1 MTGSNIIEETYNQP
15 KIGDYSYG
23 AMIKSPK
30 EINVDDFCG
39 NNFNLISNNGLHVLA
54 DDITALFDYVEILVS
69 GRSNAS
75 RTDNP
80 LGDRYFLK
88 TAAKCTDPCGQ
99 LQTRYIYVNNVANGN
114 IPFLSAVA
122 GGTDFT
128 QLEGLVPG
136 ILTDLNAFNPIS
148 IFGAMLNNS
157 SSPCQKVSLEETND
171 NGQNT
176 FQYSHYVLNSDIKQI
191 SACRFNDGINPVT
204 NNICRGEGFS
214 NLNPLSSNNNQNN
227 MGNNNQ
233 NNMGN
238 KNYNFEDINKN
249 LVKLQNDDFLIRI
262 YFILLTILY
271 LYIFLRVIL
280 KNSK

>member
-15 KIGDYSYG
+15 TIGGYNYG
-23 AMIKSPK
+23 KMIKTPQ
-30 EINVDDFCG
+30 EIKVQDFKG
-39 NNFNLISNNGLHVLA
+39 KNFNLISNNGLRVLA

-69 GRSNAS
+69 GPSNAS

-148 IFGAMLNNS
+148 IFKALLKNS

-171 NGQNT
+171 SGVST
-176 FQYSHYVLNSDIKQI
+176 YQYSHYVLNSDIEQI
-191 SACRFNDGINPVT
+191 SACRFKDKINPVT
-204 NNICRGEGFS
+204 NDQCRGEGFS
-214 NLNPLSSNNNQNN
+214 NLKNNSQNNNINN
-227 MGNNNQ
+227 
-233 NNMGN
+233 
-238 KNYNFEDINKN
+238 NYNFEDINKN
-249 LVKLQNDDFLIRI
+249 LLKLQNDDLFIKI
-262 YFILLTILY
+262 YFILITILY

-280 KNSK
+280 NKSKK